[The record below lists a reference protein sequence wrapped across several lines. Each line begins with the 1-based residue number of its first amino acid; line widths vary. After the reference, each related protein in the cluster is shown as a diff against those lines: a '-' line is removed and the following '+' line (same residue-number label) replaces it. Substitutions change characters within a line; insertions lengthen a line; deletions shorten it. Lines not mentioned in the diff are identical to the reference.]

1 MPKIKISR
9 IIVGEDRQR
18 KDFGDIPELAE
29 SILQHG
35 LLQPVV
41 LNKAGSEYLLV
52 AGERRLRAHVHLG
65 LTDIEYKELKDLSVV
80 ELKIL
85 EFEENVRRKDLS
97 WQERVKA
104 IAGIHA
110 LRKELDASWTLKQTA
125 TEVGYSSSGET
136 EVSQAVVLVEYLD
149 DNRIQQATSSRQAY
163 NEVVRRQQRQLQDLA
178 NEMLTPAK
186 PKAPAAPKSSD
197 PSAPAPAPFID
208 PTPKAQAV
216 LHGSFLDWAPT
227 YEGERFNLLH
237 CDFPYGVDLQNSA
250 QMGQHQK
257 LYEDSEDT
265 YWKLLDCFA
274 EHIDR
279 FTYPSCHL
287 IFWYAP
293 KFERATRDFF
303 DKYLSSFVL
312 QDIPLVW
319 LKTDNR
325 GILADPK
332 RRPRNITEFAMF
344 GSRGDR
350 QLVKAKSNGYPGP
363 SSSSKQHPSEKP
375 EPMLKHFM
383 EMIVNEQ
390 SRVFDPTCGAGSSLR
405 AADALGAEAVFGIE
419 LDADFAKAAESS
431 LSLSR
436 NLRLASAALG

>member
-1 MPKIKISR
+1 VPKIKISC
-9 IIVGEDRQR
+9 IVVGEDRQR
-18 KDFGDIPELAE
+18 EDFGDIPELAE
-29 SILQHG
+29 SILAHG
-35 LLQPVV
+35 LLQPIV
-41 LNKAGSEYLLV
+41 LNKTGSEFMLV

-65 LTDIEYKELKDLSVV
+65 LTEIEYKELKDLSPV
-80 ELKIL
+80 ELKII

-97 WQERVKA
+97 WQERVRA
-104 IAGIHA
+104 TAGIH
-110 LRKELDASWTLKQTA
+110 ELHKKLDPSWTIEQTA
-125 TEVGYSSSGET
+125 SAVGYANGKG
-136 EVSQAVVLVEYLD
+136 EVSQALIVIDYID
-149 DNRIQQATSSRQAY
+149 DPRIKQATSTRQAY
-163 NEVVRRQQRQLQDLA
+163 NEVTRRQQRQLQDLA
-178 NEMLTPAK
+178 NEIMTPVK
-186 PKAPAAPKSSD
+186 PAVVPEASPV
-197 PSAPAPAPFID
+197 PTAPFVD

-257 LYEDSEDT
+257 LYEDSEET

-279 FTYPSCHL
+279 FAYPSCHL

-303 DKYLSSFVL
+303 SEYLSSFVV

-332 RRPRNITEFAMF
+332 RRPRNITEFALF
-344 GSRGDR
+344 ASRGDR

-383 EMIVNEQ
+383 EMVINEQ

-405 AADALGAEAVFGIE
+405 AADVLGAEAVFGIE
-419 LDADFAKAAESS
+419 LDAEFAKAAESS
-431 LSLSR
+431 LNLSR

>member
-9 IIVGEDRQR
+9 IIVAEDRQR
-18 KDFGDIPELAE
+18 KEFGDIPELAE

-41 LNKAGSEYLLV
+41 LNKAGLEYTLV
-52 AGERRLRAHVHLG
+52 AGERRLRAHLHLG
-65 LTDIEYKELKDLSVV
+65 LTEIEYKEFKDLSPV

-85 EFEENVRRKDLS
+85 EYEENVRRKDLS

-110 LRKELDASWTLKQTA
+110 LRKELDPTWTQEQTA
-125 TEVGYSSSGET
+125 TEVGYAAGKGEVT
-136 EVSQAVVLVEYLD
+136 QALVVVEYLD
-149 DNRIQQATSSRQAY
+149 DPRIKQATSGRQAY
-163 NEVVRRQQRQLQDLA
+163 NEVVRRQQRQLQDIA
-178 NEMLTPAK
+178 NEILTPAK
-186 PKAPAAPKSSD
+186 PKPKAQAPSD
-197 PSAPAPAPFID
+197 DSTSAPEIFLD

-216 LHGSFLDWAPT
+216 LNGSFLDWAPT
-227 YEGERFNLLH
+227 YEGERFNLIH

-279 FTYPSCHL
+279 FAYPSCHL

-293 KFERATRDFF
+293 KFERETRDFF
-303 DKYLSSFVL
+303 AKYLDSFVM

-332 RRPRNITEFAMF
+332 RRPRNITEFAML

-383 EMIVNEQ
+383 EMLVNEQ

-419 LDADFAKAAESS
+419 LDADFAQAAESS
-431 LSLSR
+431 LNLSR